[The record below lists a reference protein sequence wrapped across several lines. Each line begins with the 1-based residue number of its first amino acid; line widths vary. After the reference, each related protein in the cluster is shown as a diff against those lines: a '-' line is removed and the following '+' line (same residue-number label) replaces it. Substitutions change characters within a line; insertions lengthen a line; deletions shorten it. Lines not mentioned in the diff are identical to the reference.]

1 MSFFAP
7 LHTDSSSKYARNP
20 GETIIRSPKL
30 WASKQTEH
38 INNMTNERLERVI
51 DLVEIKD
58 LLVREKSYRD
68 SLNWTALREVW
79 HPDASR
85 TNINI
90 SW

>member
-1 MSFFAP
+1 
-7 LHTDSSSKYARNP
+7 
-20 GETIIRSPKL
+20 
-30 WASKQTEH
+30 
-38 INNMTNERLERVI
+38 MTNERLERVI